1 MATTTFLNNID
12 EDKVHQLIS
21 ETESSIEYFVQI
33 SDQVLDAYTSDL
45 DDIMQKIYKE
55 VVLIEYPATDVI
67 EKYFI
72 ELSNVIYFMSEKLER
87 LGVYED
93 MSKAMMQ
100 EVFNRAYIDGQTN
113 SLDSKTKITV
123 AELTARAQE
132 SSKYEA
138 VVNSIYSRSYS
149 VFKSKINSANTMV
162 ATLSKILSKR
172 MQEMNLSGQ
181 VERADTRRIL
191 NE

>member
-1 MATTTFLNNID
+1 MATTTFLNNVD
-12 EDKVHQLIS
+12 ETKVQQLIND
-21 ETESSIEYFVQI
+21 TESNIEYFVTI
-33 SDQVLDAYTSDL
+33 SDQVLTSYTSDL

-55 VVLIEYPATDVI
+55 VVLVDYPATDVI
-67 EKYFI
+67 EKYFV

-87 LGVYED
+87 LGVYDD

-100 EVFNRAYIDGQTN
+100 EVFNRAYIDGQT
-113 SLDSKTKITV
+113 SSVDSKNKITV

-181 VERADTRRIL
+181 AERTDTRRIL

>member
-21 ETESSIEYFVQI
+21 ETESSIEYFVKI